1 MRNRDTA
8 VPAEGNGDLQ
18 TLICVLVARP
28 RRCLTLSNPVPW
40 QNWMAAYLGYTLQM
54 KTLFCGWPVTVD
66 DIHTRRRRRWFT
78 KIRAVLTG
86 RSTVSGFDLVWFSY
100 LSSKRLCVFGLHGA
114 IYIFN
119 FVCLHPS
126 LYLLVHW
133 AWWDWPLTWL
143 TNRCPSVLW
152 HCWLGHVTRK
162 IVPEMTYNVLNG
174 TLNTTIPHSD
184 SVVKMVLYW
193 VVSVGVC
200 VCFSILEPFEMSPW
214 IFYSSKIRS

>member
-1 MRNRDTA
+1 MATYRHWSVSLWRDPDDVSRCWIQSPDKTEWRLISA
-8 VPAEGNGDLQ
+8 
-18 TLICVLVARP
+18 TLCGR
-28 RRCLTLSNPVPW
+28 RRCFVADQLRLMTFIREEEEDGSQRYEQFLQVGQLYRASVL
-40 QNWMAAYLGYTLQM
+40 LGLALCLPSASVSSVFM
-54 KTLFCGWPVTVD
+54 
-66 DIHTRRRRRWFT
+66 
-78 KIRAVLTG
+78 VLH
-86 RSTVSGFDLVWFSY
+86 RYYFF
-100 LSSKRLCVFGLHGA
+100 
-114 IYIFN
+114 
-119 FVCLHPS
+119 CLHSS